1 MNELRQLDLISELYI
16 NFVRCIMYE
25 IFINEKTIIECPH
38 IGTVKD
44 GGKRYYTNQLKSL
57 LNDFLKDYYVMNNL
71 SKWNGYNRLLKD
83 KISTELNYESD
94 EDKRTTEII
103 SKNLATNS
111 FVKTMDRMKDF
122 LIPSKM
128 LCEEEDDN
136 D

>member
-1 MNELRQLDLISELYI
+1 
-16 NFVRCIMYE
+16 
-25 IFINEKTIIECPH
+25 
-38 IGTVKD
+38 
-44 GGKRYYTNQLKSL
+44 
-57 LNDFLKDYYVMNNL
+57 MNNL

-128 LCEEEDDN
+128 LCEGEDDN
-136 D
+136 E